1 MKPFVSVII
10 PLYRDW
16 YRLALC
22 IKALHEQDYD
32 RFEVI
37 IINNCEAE
45 NVPDGFYLPAN
56 FRIINEFKPGSYAAR
71 NAGIKKA
78 SGSIIAFT
86 DSDCIPDKSWL
97 SNAINTFE
105 TDLTCSRIA
114 GKIEIFYSSSKPNNA
129 ELYEKVYAFNQDLY
143 VQMDGTGV
151 TANLIVKR
159 EVLDAV
165 GLFDEELLSGGD
177 YEWSVRARN
186 AGYKICYDENV
197 RISHPARSRITQ
209 LVTKAK
215 RVGGGQAG
223 FTPTHNR
230 GYVKRIFRFMYD
242 LRPPVRSIPLIK
254 RKGKDMALN
263 QKLTVFF
270 IHYYL
275 SLVTAVE
282 KFKVAL
288 GKEPSRA

>member
-1 MKPFVSVII
+1 MKPLVSVII

-22 IKALHEQDYD
+22 IKALSEQDYN

-37 IINNCEAE
+37 IINNCVEDGIPE
-45 NVPDGFYLPAN
+45 GFYIPEN
-56 FRIINEFKPGSYAAR
+56 FRIITESKPGSYAAR
-71 NAGIKKA
+71 NAGLKKA
-78 SGSIIAFT
+78 SGSLIAFT
-86 DSDCIPDKSWL
+86 DSDCIPHPSWI
-97 SNAINTFE
+97 SNAVKTFE
-105 TDLTCSRIA
+105 KDTTCSRIA
-114 GKIEIFYSSSKPNNA
+114 GKIELFYSSPKPNNA

-143 VQMDGTGV
+143 VHLDGTGV
-151 TANLIVKR
+151 TANLFVKR
-159 EVLDAV
+159 NVFDTV
-165 GLFDEELLSGGD
+165 GFFDEDLLSGGD
-177 YEWSVRARN
+177 YEWSVRARD
-186 AGYKICYDENV
+186 AGYKIRYDENV
-197 RISHPARSRITQ
+197 RISHPARSRLIQ

-223 FTPTHNR
+223 FTPKRNR
-230 GYVKRIFRFMYD
+230 NYLKRVFRFIYD
-242 LRPPVRSIPLIK
+242 LRPPVRSIPLINK
-254 RKGKDMALN
+254 KGKDMAFN

-275 SLVTAVE
+275 SLVTATE